1 MRAVRAAGVL
11 LLALVFQD
19 SLVAQLDLFGVR
31 GDVLTLV
38 PVASGLTAGPERGA
52 IAGFAA
58 GLCED
63 LLSHTPFGLFALTYC
78 LVGYAVGAFQ
88 SGVLRASR
96 LLPIVAAVL
105 GAALGTLFW
114 ALAATVVGE
123 EGVLNGHL
131 VRIVLV
137 VTVVDALL
145 ILPGVRLARWVE
157 GTTERPQLGLVR

>member
-1 MRAVRAAGVL
+1 VRALRAAAVL
-11 LLALVFQD
+11 LLALVVQD
-19 SLVAQLDLFGVR
+19 SFIAQLDLLGVR

-38 PVASGLTAGPERGA
+38 PVAAGLTAGPERGA

-63 LLSHTPFGLFALTYC
+63 LLAHTPFGLFALTYC

-88 SGVLRASR
+88 RGVLRTSR

-105 GAALGTLFW
+105 GASLGTLFW

-123 EGVLNGHL
+123 EGLLDGRL
-131 VRIVLV
+131 LRIVVAVALL
-137 VTVVDALL
+137 DALL
-145 ILPGVRLARWVE
+145 ILPAVRLARWVE
-157 GTTERPQLGLVR
+157 GTAERPQLGLAR